1 MNGEL
6 LSKHGCLQE
15 RMQWRLIAVGLIV
28 VVIIGIVVAVAGS
41 VVAGVDTATYPA
53 WMWIISLV
61 VIIFL
66 TAIIAVLLVGWQDS
80 HYDEYAP
87 DEERYYRGGG
97 R

>member
-1 MNGEL
+1 VL
-6 LSKHGCLQE
+6 
-15 RMQWRLIAVGLIV
+15 
-28 VVIIGIVVAVAGS
+28 VVIGFVVFVAGS
-41 VVAGVDTATYPA
+41 VVAGVDMAIYPA

-61 VIIFL
+61 LIIFL